1 MYHNLFDLTGK
12 AALVTGGSRGLGKA
26 MARIYA
32 EAGANIMI
40 CSRNEDELRSA
51 ASEIGAGLPV
61 RVEWM
66 TTDMADRAAVAQ
78 LAQATLDRFGRV
90 DVLVNNAGSNV
101 PQPIDEVKDE
111 DWDRILELNL
121 SSCMRL
127 TRAIVPQ
134 MKQRRWGR
142 VIHISSVL
150 GLGGKEGRNAYCST
164 KSALLGLARASAID
178 LGPFGITVNCI
189 SPGPFLTDLP
199 GKILTDEQKRV
210 FADRTAL
217 GRWGKPEEIAGTA
230 LLLASDAGSYITG
243 TVIVVD
249 GGVLARV
256 L

>member
-1 MYHNLFDLTGK
+1 MFPQIFDLTGK
-12 AALVTGGSRGLGKA
+12 VALVTGGSRGLGKA

-32 EAGANIMI
+32 EAGADIMI

-51 ASEIGAGLPV
+51 ATEIGAGLSR

-66 TTDMADRAAVAQ
+66 RVDMANREAVDS
-78 LAQATLDRFGRV
+78 LARTTLERLGRV

-111 DWDRILELNL
+111 DWDRIVELNL
-121 SSCMRL
+121 TSCMRL
-127 TRAIVPQ
+127 TRALVPQ
-134 MKQRRWGR
+134 MKERRWGR

-199 GKILTDEQKRV
+199 GRILTDEQKRV
-210 FADRTAL
+210 FAERTAL
-217 GRWGKPEEIAGTA
+217 GRWGRPDEIAGTA
-230 LLLASDAGSYITG
+230 LLLATDAGSYLTG
-243 TVIVVD
+243 TVIVID
-249 GGVLARV
+249 GGVVARV